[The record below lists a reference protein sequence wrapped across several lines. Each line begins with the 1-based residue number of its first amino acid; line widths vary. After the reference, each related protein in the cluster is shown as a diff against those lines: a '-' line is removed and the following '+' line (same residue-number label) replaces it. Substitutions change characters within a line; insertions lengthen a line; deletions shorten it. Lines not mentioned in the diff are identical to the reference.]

1 MHMAAFLFFPRKTS
15 DQRSKAVRELK
26 EHARRVI
33 NADDATVVSI
43 SERDCGDPGCAGAR
57 TTLLI
62 MHPGRSTEAVKID
75 KPLEQITRTDLS
87 DALAPLA
94 VQTGLPELAS
104 KPK

>member
-1 MHMAAFLFFPRKTS
+1 MHMAAFSFFPRKTS
-15 DQRSKAVRELK
+15 DGRSKAVLELK
-26 EHARRVI
+26 QHARRVI

-43 SERDCGDPGCAGAR
+43 SERDCGDPGCAGGR
-57 TTLLI
+57 TILLI
-62 MHPGRSTEAVKID
+62 MHPGRSTESVKID

-94 VQTGLPELAS
+94 LQASQPELAS